1 MKYNYY
7 PTVQVK
13 KSILTTIFILMCGL
27 SAHAAENYG
36 FKIGG
41 VPVTSSNCN
50 NVTGDNITS
59 GTVKYNKSTNT
70 VTLTNVTI
78 NRTSSDGRCI
88 FNEENDGLIVE
99 LRGTNTLTS
108 KVCSPVKLQTT
119 TTFIAAAGSK
129 TTMKGLESEAN
140 GIYIDSNR
148 GFNVYFKGTG
158 TIDIIS
164 GNDAA
169 FWRDGSYNASNRA
182 KAYFM
187 GPKVNIEGKKGD
199 LSNVDAIVNY
209 IDGTGTVPKSV
220 LTLKATNNQSYPN
233 VINSVVTLAGNPQA
247 AILEPWGAYVS
258 GTTIKVNNPVYTQN
272 IVISSDYVALL
283 TAQYFPDVNF
293 RNRLTD
299 LYPKGY
305 LTESDVSN
313 RKTLYA
319 TSMNIK
325 SLTGIEYFTELTSL
339 YLYNNPG
346 LESLNLTKNKK
357 LTTIDC
363 SSCGLISLNV
373 RELISLI
380 YLDCSDNSISNLDLS
395 TNTQLETLK
404 APNNDFSFINL
415 SYNPKLK
422 TLNCAG
428 CTKLLTLSCRQQ
440 SLTSLNVSGCNALK
454 TLECGHNP
462 ITSLD
467 VSNLPSLQTLDCT
480 SNTQMT
486 SLNCDNCALEAL
498 HITSCT
504 ALTSVSCQNNKLT
517 SLNISNY
524 PNLTSLNCK
533 GNAELR
539 SLYCMNNALTTLNV
553 EGCSALKQIYA
564 GSNNFTELTI
574 KNLYYLQSV
583 NVSNN
588 PSMTKLDCIHNISLT
603 SLNMTGCT
611 GLKELNCSHN
621 NLTSLDVSWLTNLN
635 DFNCSYNNLTSLDLS
650 GLTKL
655 QVVQCQYNSLTSLD
669 VSGLTNLYY
678 LSCND
683 NSLESLDVSGLTNL
697 ETLSCRNNSLKSLD
711 VSGLTNLEDLYC
723 YDNSLESL
731 DVSGLTN
738 LEDLYCSD
746 NSLESLN
753 VSGLT
758 NLKHLSCHNNGLKS
772 LDVSGLTNLS
782 ELACNDN
789 SLESLNV
796 SGLKMYEFY
805 CQNNSLETLNLD
817 NCTVSHILDCSNN
830 NLSTLNMEKM
840 CGIFPYS
847 INCSK
852 NRLTSITLPKDNA
865 NMQSLDCYS
874 NCLNDQATRSL
885 IEALL
890 YRSYDN
896 MEGYLF
902 IMNLGDENEQ
912 NVVTTSS
919 VELAN
924 SKYWAVFYTM
934 DESNWYYYEGS
945 TPTPTDV
952 PAVATPS
959 SDAPAYNLSGQR
971 VNEGYKG
978 IVIQNGRKIKR

>member
-99 LRGTNTLTS
+99 LKGTNTLTS
-108 KVCSPVKLQTT
+108 KVCSPVKLKTT

-169 FWRDGSYNASNRA
+169 FWRNGSYNASNRA

-428 CTKLLTLSCRQQ
+428 CTKLLTLSCRQL
-440 SLTSLNVSGCNALK
+440 SLTSLNVRGCNALK

-467 VSNLPSLQTLDCT
+467 VSNLRSLQTLDCT

-504 ALTSVSCQNNKLT
+504 ALTSVSCQNNKFT

-533 GNAELR
+533 DNEELR

-553 EGCSALKQIYA
+553 DNCTALKQIYA
-564 GSNNFTELTI
+564 SNNSLTELSI
-574 KNLYYLQSV
+574 SWLYYLQSV

-588 PSMTKLDCIHNISLT
+588 PSMTKLDCRHNISLT

-611 GLKELNCSHN
+611 GLKELYCSYN
-621 NLTSLDVSWLTNLN
+621 NLTSLDVSGLTNLEVLDCCFNSIESLDVSWLTNLN
-635 DFNCSYNNLTSLDLS
+635 DFNCSYNDLTSLDLS

-655 QVVQCQYNSLTSLD
+655 QIVQCQDNSLTSLD
-669 VSGLTNLYY
+669 VSGLTNLKK
-678 LSCND
+678 
-683 NSLESLDVSGLTNL
+683 
-697 ETLSCRNNSLKSLD
+697 LSCRNNSLKSLN
-711 VSGLTNLEDLYC
+711 VSGLTNLKFLYC
-723 YDNSLESL
+723 YSNSLESL

-753 VSGLT
+753 VSGLEMS
-758 NLKHLSCHNNGLKS
+758 HLC
-772 LDVSGLTNLS
+772 
-782 ELACNDN
+782 
-789 SLESLNV
+789 
-796 SGLKMYEFY
+796 

-817 NCTVSHILDCSNN
+817 NCTVSYMFDCSNN
-830 NLSTLNMEKM
+830 NLSTLNMETM
-840 CGIFPYS
+840 SGIFPYD

-852 NRLTSITLPKDNA
+852 NRLTSITLPKNDA
-865 NMQSLDCYS
+865 NILYLDCYS
-874 NCLNDQATRSL
+874 NCLNEQATRSL
-885 IEALL
+885 IEALVP
-890 YRSYDN
+890 RSSGSS
-896 MEGYLF
+896 EGRLR

-924 SKYWAVFYTM
+924 SKYWEVLYTM
-934 DESNWYYYEGS
+934 DESHWYVYEGS
-945 TPTPTDV
+945 TPTPTNV
-952 PAVATPS
+952 PAVAAPS

>member
-1 MKYNYY
+1 MISSYY

-13 KSILTTIFILMCGL
+13 KSILTTIIIIMCGL
-27 SAHAAENYG
+27 STHAAEYYG

-50 NVTGDNITS
+50 DVTGNNITS
-59 GTVKYNKSTNT
+59 GTVKYDKSTNT

-78 NRTSSDGRCI
+78 NRTVSDGRCI

-99 LRGTNTLTS
+99 LKGTNTLTS

-140 GIYIDSNR
+140 GIYINSNR

-169 FWRDGSYNASNRA
+169 FWRNGSYNASNRA

-293 RNRLTD
+293 RNHLTD

-305 LTESDVSN
+305 ITESDVSN

-319 TSMNIK
+319 TGMNIK

-504 ALTSVSCQNNKLT
+504 ALTSVSCQNNKFI

-533 GNAELR
+533 GNAQLR

-564 GSNNFTELTI
+564 GNNSFTKLTI
-574 KNLYYLQSV
+574 RNLYNLQSV

-588 PSMTKLDCIHNISLT
+588 PSMTKLDCSDNLSLT

-611 GLKELNCSHN
+611 GLKELYCSDN
-621 NLTSLDVSWLTNLN
+621 NLT
-635 DFNCSYNNLTSLDLS
+635 
-650 GLTKL
+650 
-655 QVVQCQYNSLTSLD
+655 
-669 VSGLTNLYY
+669 
-678 LSCND
+678 
-683 NSLESLDVSGLTNL
+683 SLDVSGLTNL
-697 ETLSCRNNSLKSLD
+697 ETLSCENNSLKSLN
-711 VSGLTNLEDLYC
+711 VSGLTNLDDLYC
-723 YDNSLESL
+723 NDNSLESL
-731 DVSGLTN
+731 DVSGL
-738 LEDLYCSD
+738 
-746 NSLESLN
+746 
-753 VSGLT
+753 
-758 NLKHLSCHNNGLKS
+758 
-772 LDVSGLTNLS
+772 
-782 ELACNDN
+782 
-789 SLESLNV
+789 
-796 SGLKMYEFY
+796 KMSYLC

-817 NCTVSHILDCSNN
+817 NCTVSYMFNCSNN
-830 NLSTLNMEKM
+830 NLSTLNMETM
-840 CGIFPYS
+840 SGIFPYFV
-847 INCSK
+847 NCIK
-852 NRLTSITLPKDNA
+852 NRLTSITIPKNNG

-874 NCLNDQATRSL
+874 NCLNDQATHSL
-885 IEALL
+885 IKALVP
-890 YRSYDN
+890 RSSLD
-896 MEGYLF
+896 GCLS

-924 SKYWAVFYTM
+924 SKYWKVLYTT
-934 DESNWYYYEGS
+934 DESHWYVYEGS
-945 TPTPTDV
+945 TPTPTNV
-952 PAVATPS
+952 PAVEAPS